1 MNIVD
6 YYSRK
11 LWIFILKNK
20 NDALASFKQWKIL
33 IDNQSGRKVIRFRTY
48 NGLEFYSEE
57 FERFYKGEGIA
68 RHKTTAWTA

>member
-20 NDALASFKQWKIL
+20 NDALASFKQSKIF
-33 IDNQSGRKVIRFRTY
+33 IDNQFGQKVIRLRTY
-48 NGLEFYSEE
+48 NGLEFCFEE
-57 FERFYKGEGIA
+57 FERFFKG
-68 RHKTTAWTA
+68 